1 MKKTVLFVML
11 LTMGSKVIGFLRD
24 ILLSYYYGVSGISDA
39 YLIAIL
45 IPTVIFGLLA
55 KAISTGYIPLFTR
68 IEKNEGTAA
77 SSRFTNHVMN
87 LLLVISTFLVLL
99 GLVFTEA
106 LVKVFAA
113 GFDGE
118 TLEIAVWFTRI
129 TIAGIYFTSI
139 IRLLSAFLNVRKLFI
154 VPTLIGL
161 PMNAVL
167 ILSII
172 VSHETG
178 YIVLLAAGNLFA
190 LFLQAVIIVYFAF
203 KKGFRWQPVFKV
215 RDPHLKQMTIL
226 ALPIMLGTAVSQI
239 NKLVDR
245 SLASYI
251 TEGGVSA
258 LYYANTL
265 NAFIL
270 GVFVVSIATVM
281 YPSISKMAAGN
292 DHVRF
297 KESVISGLNGVGL
310 FVIPATI
317 GAFLFAEP
325 IVVLLFGRGAFDAE
339 AVSMTSG
346 AFFFYAAGLIG
357 YGFREIL
364 SRAFY
369 AMQDTKTPAV
379 NAAIAVVINIIL
391 NFILSYFMGINGLA
405 LATSIAAFIT
415 TFLLYR
421 QLRKHTGSLFTY
433 EAVRSSVKILTAS
446 LIMGAVAYLMNRYL
460 FNNLGHTTGIL
471 LTIIVAGV
479 VYFGMILLFKVREA
493 YNLLSLITKKRRT

>member
-1 MKKTVLFVML
+1 MKKTVLFIML
-11 LTMGSKVIGFLRD
+11 LTMGSKLIGFLRD

-55 KAISTGYIPLFTR
+55 KAISTGYIPLYTR
-68 IEKNEGTAA
+68 IDQNEGPDA
-77 SSRFTNHVMN
+77 SRLFTNHVLN

-99 GLVFTEA
+99 GLVFTKA
-106 LVKVFAA
+106 LVLLFAA
-113 GFDGE
+113 GFEGE

-139 IRLLSAFLNVRKLFI
+139 IRLLSAYLNVKKLFI

-178 YIVLLAAGNLFA
+178 YIVLLAAGNLTALFIQAGIIVFFA
-190 LFLQAVIIVYFAF
+190 L
-203 KKGFRWQPVFKV
+203 KKGFRWQAVFKV
-215 RDPHLKQMTIL
+215 RDPHLKQMTLL

-245 SLASYI
+245 SLASSI

-281 YPSISKMAAGN
+281 YPSISKMAAGS

-310 FVIPATI
+310 FVIPATV
-317 GAFLFAEP
+317 GAFLFSEE

-339 AVSMTSG
+339 AVTMTSG
-346 AFFFYAAGLIG
+346 AFFFYAVGLIG

-369 AMQDTKTPAV
+369 AMQDTKTPAL
-379 NAAIAVVINIIL
+379 NAAIAVSINIVL
-391 NFILSYFMGINGLA
+391 NFILSSFMGINGLA

-421 QLRKHTGSLFTY
+421 KLRSHTGSLFTY
-433 EAVRSSVKILTAS
+433 EAVRSNVKILTAS
-446 LIMGAVAYLMNRYL
+446 LVMGSAAYLISPFIMEA
-460 FNNLGHTTGIL
+460 LGETIGVL
-471 LTIIVAGV
+471 LTILLAAGI
-479 VYFGMILLFKVREA
+479 YLGMILLFKVKEA
-493 YNLLSLITKKRRT
+493 QSLVQLAVNKRK